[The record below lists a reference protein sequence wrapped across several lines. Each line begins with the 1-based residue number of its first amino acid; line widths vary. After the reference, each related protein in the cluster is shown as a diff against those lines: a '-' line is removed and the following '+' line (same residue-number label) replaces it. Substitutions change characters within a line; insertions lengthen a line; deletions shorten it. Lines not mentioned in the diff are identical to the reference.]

1 MDEFFKGYVKTKDK
15 KCMEKFKNRNDFKS
29 YEEVKDLSEFAGI
42 LADNTILV
50 DIDDGEQAEVLMNI
64 VEDFQLNCRVYKT
77 TRGKHFLFRNTNI
90 DKCYTHCNL
99 ACGITADIKV
109 GCKNSYEI
117 LKFDNKE
124 RFIEW
129 DIEEGMEYQ
138 SIPKWMIPV
147 KNSTDFQNMENGDGR
162 NQALF
167 NYILTLQSSDFSI
180 EEARETIKI
189 INNYVLKEPLSD
201 DELDVILR
209 DDSFK
214 KPIFY
219 KGNSFLFDKF
229 ALFLKNNHHI
239 KRINNQLHLFKD
251 GIYITGQQEIE
262 SAMIEHIPQLNR
274 AKRTEVMSYLDILI
288 RENTPVTPAKFI
300 AFRNGI
306 LNIDT
311 NELLPY
317 SPDFIIT
324 NKIEWDYNK
333 NAYSEEV
340 DEVLNNISCN
350 DKEIRELLEEI
361 VGSCFYRSQT
371 LAGGKAIV
379 LVGNGANGKSTY
391 LKLLKKV
398 LGDENTSALDLRKLD
413 DKFSTVMMFG
423 KLANIGD
430 DINDK
435 IICDMSFF
443 KKVVTGETVPAQQ
456 KGQPQFDFAPYC
468 KLIFSA
474 NNIPRMGNG
483 MDSFAIRRRLVIVPF
498 NAKFTKGNENY
509 NLNIVSLL
517 STQSSME
524 YLIKLGVEG
533 LKRILQNNDYT
544 TSDKVQSEM
553 KDYQMANDPIFAFI
567 IEEQEKISVDGAKVF
582 ENEFQ
587 KDVKARYEVFC
598 INNGFNN
605 DKIPD
610 NMFTKKLKLYIPTL
624 ETTRPRVNIETKNA
638 EGRLQNKSIR
648 KTQYVYMDTIN
659 KNRTS

>member
-29 YEEVKDLSEFAGI
+29 YDEIKELPEFAGI
-42 LADNTILV
+42 LADNTILI
-50 DIDDGEQAEVLMNI
+50 DIDDSDQAEVLMNI

-350 DKEIRELLEEI
+350 DKEIRKLLEEV

-371 LAGGKAIV
+371 LAGGKAFMLI
-379 LVGNGANGKSTY
+379 GTGANGKSTY
-391 LKLLKKV
+391 LNMLKHLLGQK
-398 LGDENTSALDLRKLD
+398 NTSSLGLKNLDE
-413 DKFSTVMMFG
+413 KFATVMMFG

-430 DINDK
+430 DISEEFITDV
-435 IICDMSFF
+435 SEF
-443 KKVVTGETVPAQQ
+443 KKIVTGETIDAEQ
-456 KGQPQFDFAPYC
+456 KGQPKFEFEPYC
-468 KLIFSA
+468 KLIFSV
-474 NNIPRMGNG
+474 NNIPRMGTG
-483 MDSFAIRRRLVIVPF
+483 ADSGAIRRRLVIVPF
-498 NAKFTKGNENY
+498 NAKFTKENLGDSFNPY
-509 NLNIVSLL
+509 IGSKLKS
-517 STQSSME
+517 QESME
-524 YLIKLGVEG
+524 YLIKIGVEG
-533 LKRILQNNDYT
+533 LKRVLENKEYT
-544 TSDKVQSEM
+544 TPDKIKKEIRDFEIS
-553 KDYQMANDPIFAFI
+553 NDPILAFI
-567 IEEQEKISVDGAKVF
+567 EDRKEEYEFVGRKIF
-582 ENEFQ
+582 ENESRDEIRTQFNSFCY
-587 KDVKARYEVFC
+587 KNGYDSSEINTFNFVKR
-598 INNGFNN
+598 
-605 DKIPD
+605 
-610 NMFTKKLKLYIPTL
+610 LKLYLPNL
-624 ETTRPRVNIETKNA
+624 DVKV
-638 EGRLQNKSIR
+638 K
-648 KTQYVYMDTIN
+648 N
-659 KNRTS
+659 KNNKDKRLIIFEYKN

>member
-29 YEEVKDLSEFAGI
+29 YEEVKDLPEFAGI

-189 INNYVLKEPLSD
+189 INKYVLKEPLSN

-274 AKRTEVMSYLDILI
+274 AKRIEVMSYLDILI

-350 DKEIRELLEEI
+350 DKEIRKLLEEV

-371 LAGGKAIV
+371 LAGGKAFMLI
-379 LVGNGANGKSTY
+379 GTGANGKSTY
-391 LKLLKKV
+391 LNMLKHLLGQK
-398 LGDENTSALDLRKLD
+398 NTSSLGLKNLDE
-413 DKFSTVMMFG
+413 KFATVMMFG

-430 DINDK
+430 DISEKMVNDLS
-435 IICDMSFF
+435 CF
-443 KKVVTGETVPAQQ
+443 KKIVTGERIEAEQ
-456 KGQPQFDFAPYC
+456 KGQPRFEFEPYC
-468 KLIFSA
+468 KLIFSV
-474 NNIPRMGNG
+474 NNIPRMGTG
-483 MDSFAIRRRLVIVPF
+483 ADSGAIRRRLVIVPF
-498 NAKFTKGNENY
+498 NAKFTKENLGDSFNPY
-509 NLNIVSLL
+509 IGSKLKS
-517 STQSSME
+517 QESME
-524 YLIKLGVEG
+524 YLIKLGIEG
-533 LKRILQNNDYT
+533 LKRVLENKEYT
-544 TSDKVQSEM
+544 TPDKIKKEIRDFEIS
-553 KDYQMANDPIFAFI
+553 NDPILAFI
-567 IEEQEKISVDGAKVF
+567 EDKREEYESVDRKIF
-582 ENEFQ
+582 ENEP
-587 KDVKARYEVFC
+587 R
-598 INNGFNN
+598 
-605 DKIPD
+605 DKILHD
-610 NMFTKKLKLYIPTL
+610 FNIFCSKNNYDSSEINTFNFVKRLKLYLPNL
-624 ETTRPRVNIETKNA
+624 DVKV
-638 EGRLQNKSIR
+638 K
-648 KTQYVYMDTIN
+648 N
-659 KNRTS
+659 KNNKDKRLIIFEYKN

>member
-1 MDEFFKGYVKTKDK
+1 MDEFFKGYVKIKDK

-29 YEEVKDLSEFAGI
+29 YEEVKDLPEFAGI

-50 DIDDGEQAEVLMNI
+50 DIDDGEQAEILMNI

-117 LKFDNKE
+117 LKYNDKE

-129 DIEEGMEYQ
+129 DIEDGMEYQ
-138 SIPKWMIPV
+138 SIPKWMTPV

-167 NYILTLQSSDFSI
+167 NYILTLQSNDFSI

-350 DKEIRELLEEI
+350 DKEIRKLLEEVI
-361 VGSCFYRSQT
+361 GSCFYRSQT
-371 LAGGKAIV
+371 LAGGKAFMLI
-379 LVGNGANGKSTY
+379 GTGANGKSTY
-391 LKLLKKV
+391 LNMLKHLLGQK
-398 LGDENTSALDLRKLD
+398 NTSSLGLKNLDE
-413 DKFSTVMMFG
+413 KFATVMMFG

-430 DINDK
+430 DISDKMVNDL
-435 IICDMSFF
+435 SYF
-443 KKVVTGETVPAQQ
+443 KKIVTGERIEAEQ
-456 KGQPQFDFAPYC
+456 KGQPRFEFEPYC
-468 KLIFSA
+468 KLIFSV
-474 NNIPRMGNG
+474 NNIPRMGTG
-483 MDSFAIRRRLVIVPF
+483 ADSGAIRRRLVIVPF
-498 NAKFTKGNENY
+498 NGKFTKENLGDSFNPY
-509 NLNIVSLL
+509 IGSKLKS
-517 STQSSME
+517 QESME
-524 YLIKLGVEG
+524 YLIKIGVEG
-533 LKRILQNNDYT
+533 LKRVLENKEYT
-544 TSDKVQSEM
+544 TPDKIKKEIRDFEIS
-553 KDYQMANDPIFAFI
+553 NDPILAFI
-567 IEEQEKISVDGAKVF
+567 EDKREEYEFVGRKVF
-582 ENEFQ
+582 ENEPRDEIMKNFNYFCS
-587 KDVKARYEVFC
+587 KNNYDSSDINIFNFVKR
-598 INNGFNN
+598 
-605 DKIPD
+605 
-610 NMFTKKLKLYIPTL
+610 LKLYLPNL
-624 ETTRPRVNIETKNA
+624 DVKV
-638 EGRLQNKSIR
+638 K
-648 KTQYVYMDTIN
+648 N
-659 KNRTS
+659 KNNKDKRSIIFEYKN

>member
-1 MDEFFKGYVKTKDK
+1 MDEFFKGYVKIKDK

-29 YEEVKDLSEFAGI
+29 YEEVKDLPEFAGI

-50 DIDDGEQAEVLMNI
+50 DIDDGEQAEILMNI

-350 DKEIRELLEEI
+350 DKEIRKLLEEVI
-361 VGSCFYRSQT
+361 GSCFYRSQT
-371 LAGGKAIV
+371 LAGGKAFMLI
-379 LVGNGANGKSTY
+379 GTGANGKSTY
-391 LKLLKKV
+391 LNMLKHLLGQK
-398 LGDENTSALDLRKLD
+398 NTSSLGLKNLDE
-413 DKFSTVMMFG
+413 KFATVMMFG

-430 DINDK
+430 DISDKMVNDL
-435 IICDMSFF
+435 SYF
-443 KKVVTGETVPAQQ
+443 KKIVTGERIEAEQ
-456 KGQPQFDFAPYC
+456 KGQPRFEFEPYC
-468 KLIFSA
+468 KLIFSV
-474 NNIPRMGNG
+474 NNIPRMGTG
-483 MDSFAIRRRLVIVPF
+483 ADSGAIRRRLVIVPF
-498 NAKFTKGNENY
+498 NGKFTKENLGDSFNPY
-509 NLNIVSLL
+509 IGSKLKS
-517 STQSSME
+517 QESME
-524 YLIKLGVEG
+524 YLIKIGVEG
-533 LKRILQNNDYT
+533 LKRVLENKEYT
-544 TSDKVQSEM
+544 TPDKIKKEIRDFEIS
-553 KDYQMANDPIFAFI
+553 NDPILAFI
-567 IEEQEKISVDGAKVF
+567 EDKREEYEFVGRKVF
-582 ENEFQ
+582 ENEPRDEIMKNFNYFCS
-587 KDVKARYEVFC
+587 KNNYDSSDINIFNFVKR
-598 INNGFNN
+598 
-605 DKIPD
+605 
-610 NMFTKKLKLYIPTL
+610 LKLYLPNL
-624 ETTRPRVNIETKNA
+624 DVKV
-638 EGRLQNKSIR
+638 K
-648 KTQYVYMDTIN
+648 N
-659 KNRTS
+659 KNNKDKRSIIFEYKN

>member
-50 DIDDGEQAEVLMNI
+50 DIDDGEQAEILMNI

-288 RENTPVTPAKFI
+288 RENTPVTLAKFI

-350 DKEIRELLEEI
+350 DKEIRELLEEVI
-361 VGSCFYRSQT
+361 GSCFYRSQT
-371 LAGGKAIV
+371 LAGGKAFMLI
-379 LVGNGANGKSTY
+379 GTGANGKSTY
-391 LKLLKKV
+391 LNMLKHLLGQK
-398 LGDENTSALDLRKLD
+398 NTSSLGLKNLDE
-413 DKFSTVMMFG
+413 KFATVMMFG

-430 DINDK
+430 DISDKMVNDL
-435 IICDMSFF
+435 SYF
-443 KKVVTGETVPAQQ
+443 KKIVTGERIEAEQ
-456 KGQPQFDFAPYC
+456 KGQPRFEFEPYC
-468 KLIFSA
+468 KLIFSV
-474 NNIPRMGNG
+474 NNIPRMGTG
-483 MDSFAIRRRLVIVPF
+483 ADSGAIRRRLVIVPF
-498 NAKFTKGNENY
+498 NGKFTKENLGDSFNPY
-509 NLNIVSLL
+509 IGSKLKS
-517 STQSSME
+517 QESME
-524 YLIKLGVEG
+524 YLIKIGVEG
-533 LKRILQNNDYT
+533 LKRVLENKEYT
-544 TSDKVQSEM
+544 TPDKIKKEIRDFEIS
-553 KDYQMANDPIFAFI
+553 NDPILAFI
-567 IEEQEKISVDGAKVF
+567 EDKREEYEFVGRKVF
-582 ENEFQ
+582 ENEPRDEIMKNFNYFCS
-587 KDVKARYEVFC
+587 KNNYDSSDINIFNFVKR
-598 INNGFNN
+598 
-605 DKIPD
+605 
-610 NMFTKKLKLYIPTL
+610 LKLYLPNL
-624 ETTRPRVNIETKNA
+624 DVKV
-638 EGRLQNKSIR
+638 K
-648 KTQYVYMDTIN
+648 N
-659 KNRTS
+659 KNNKDKRSIIFEYKN

>member
-50 DIDDGEQAEVLMNI
+50 DIDDGEQAEILMNI

-350 DKEIRELLEEI
+350 DKEIRKLLEEVI
-361 VGSCFYRSQT
+361 GSCFYRSQT
-371 LAGGKAIV
+371 LAGGKAFMLI
-379 LVGNGANGKSTY
+379 GTGANGKSTY
-391 LKLLKKV
+391 LNMLKHLLGQK
-398 LGDENTSALDLRKLD
+398 NTSSLGLKNLDE
-413 DKFSTVMMFG
+413 KFATVMMFG

-430 DINDK
+430 DISDKMVNDL
-435 IICDMSFF
+435 SYF
-443 KKVVTGETVPAQQ
+443 KKIVTGERIEAEQ
-456 KGQPQFDFAPYC
+456 KGQPRFEFEPYC
-468 KLIFSA
+468 KLIFSV
-474 NNIPRMGNG
+474 NNIPRMGTG
-483 MDSFAIRRRLVIVPF
+483 ADSGAIRRRLVIVPF
-498 NAKFTKGNENY
+498 NGKFTKENLGDSFNPY
-509 NLNIVSLL
+509 IGSKLKS
-517 STQSSME
+517 QESME
-524 YLIKLGVEG
+524 YLIKIGVEG
-533 LKRILQNNDYT
+533 LKRVLENKEYT
-544 TSDKVQSEM
+544 TPDKIKKEIRDFEIS
-553 KDYQMANDPIFAFI
+553 NDPILAFI
-567 IEEQEKISVDGAKVF
+567 EDKREEYEFVGRKVF
-582 ENEFQ
+582 ENEPRDEIMKNFNYFCS
-587 KDVKARYEVFC
+587 KNNYDSSDINIFNFVKR
-598 INNGFNN
+598 
-605 DKIPD
+605 
-610 NMFTKKLKLYIPTL
+610 LKLYLPNL
-624 ETTRPRVNIETKNA
+624 DVKV
-638 EGRLQNKSIR
+638 K
-648 KTQYVYMDTIN
+648 N
-659 KNRTS
+659 KNNKDKRSIIFEYKN

>member
-50 DIDDGEQAEVLMNI
+50 DIDDGEQAEILMNI

-117 LKFDNKE
+117 LKYNDKE

-129 DIEEGMEYQ
+129 DIEDGMEYQ
-138 SIPKWMIPV
+138 SIPKWMTPV

-167 NYILTLQSSDFSI
+167 NYILTLQSNDFSI

-189 INNYVLKEPLSD
+189 INRYVLKEPLSD
-201 DELDVILR
+201 DELDVVLR

-350 DKEIRELLEEI
+350 DKEIRKLLEEVI
-361 VGSCFYRSQT
+361 GSCFYRSQT
-371 LAGGKAIV
+371 LAGGKAFMLI
-379 LVGNGANGKSTY
+379 GTGANGKSTY
-391 LKLLKKV
+391 LNMLKHLLGQK
-398 LGDENTSALDLRKLD
+398 NTSSLGLKNLDE
-413 DKFSTVMMFG
+413 KFATVMMFG

-430 DINDK
+430 DISDKMVNDL
-435 IICDMSFF
+435 SYF
-443 KKVVTGETVPAQQ
+443 KKIVTGERIEAEQ
-456 KGQPQFDFAPYC
+456 KGQPRFEFEPYC
-468 KLIFSA
+468 KLIFSV
-474 NNIPRMGNG
+474 NNIPRMGTG
-483 MDSFAIRRRLVIVPF
+483 ADSGAIRRRLVIVPF
-498 NAKFTKGNENY
+498 NGKFTKENLGDSFNPY
-509 NLNIVSLL
+509 IGSKLKS
-517 STQSSME
+517 QESME
-524 YLIKLGVEG
+524 YLIKIGVEG
-533 LKRILQNNDYT
+533 LKRVLENKEYT
-544 TSDKVQSEM
+544 TPDKIKKEIRDFEIS
-553 KDYQMANDPIFAFI
+553 NDPILAFI
-567 IEEQEKISVDGAKVF
+567 EDKREEYEFVGRKVF
-582 ENEFQ
+582 ENEPRDEIMKNFNYFCS
-587 KDVKARYEVFC
+587 KNNYDSSDINIFNFVKR
-598 INNGFNN
+598 
-605 DKIPD
+605 
-610 NMFTKKLKLYIPTL
+610 LKLYLPNL
-624 ETTRPRVNIETKNA
+624 DVKV
-638 EGRLQNKSIR
+638 K
-648 KTQYVYMDTIN
+648 N
-659 KNRTS
+659 KNNKDKRSIIFEYKN

>member
-50 DIDDGEQAEVLMNI
+50 DIDDGEQAEILMNI

-117 LKFDNKE
+117 LKYNDKE

-129 DIEEGMEYQ
+129 DIEDGMEYQ
-138 SIPKWMIPV
+138 SIPKWMTPV

-167 NYILTLQSSDFSI
+167 NYILTLQSNDFSI

-350 DKEIRELLEEI
+350 DKEIRKLLEEVI
-361 VGSCFYRSQT
+361 GSCFYRSQT
-371 LAGGKAIV
+371 LAGGKAFMLI
-379 LVGNGANGKSTY
+379 GTGANGKSTY
-391 LKLLKKV
+391 LNMLKHLLGQK
-398 LGDENTSALDLRKLD
+398 NTSSLGLKNLDE
-413 DKFSTVMMFG
+413 KFATVMMFG

-430 DINDK
+430 DISDKMVNDL
-435 IICDMSFF
+435 SYF
-443 KKVVTGETVPAQQ
+443 KKIVTGERIEAEQ
-456 KGQPQFDFAPYC
+456 KGQPRFEFEPYC
-468 KLIFSA
+468 KLIFSV
-474 NNIPRMGNG
+474 NNIPRMGTG
-483 MDSFAIRRRLVIVPF
+483 ADSGAIRRRLVIVPF
-498 NAKFTKGNENY
+498 NGKFTKENLGDSFNPY
-509 NLNIVSLL
+509 IGSKLKS
-517 STQSSME
+517 QESME
-524 YLIKLGVEG
+524 YLIKIGVEG
-533 LKRILQNNDYT
+533 LKRVLENKEYT
-544 TSDKVQSEM
+544 TPDKIKKEIRDFEIS
-553 KDYQMANDPIFAFI
+553 NDPILAFI
-567 IEEQEKISVDGAKVF
+567 EDKREEYEFVGRKVF
-582 ENEFQ
+582 ENEPRDEIMKNFNYFCS
-587 KDVKARYEVFC
+587 KNNYDSSDINIFNFVKR
-598 INNGFNN
+598 
-605 DKIPD
+605 
-610 NMFTKKLKLYIPTL
+610 LKLYLPNL
-624 ETTRPRVNIETKNA
+624 DVKV
-638 EGRLQNKSIR
+638 K
-648 KTQYVYMDTIN
+648 N
-659 KNRTS
+659 KNNKDKRSIIFEYKN

>member
-1 MDEFFKGYVKTKDK
+1 
-15 KCMEKFKNRNDFKS
+15 
-29 YEEVKDLSEFAGI
+29 
-42 LADNTILV
+42 
-50 DIDDGEQAEVLMNI
+50 
-64 VEDFQLNCRVYKT
+64 
-77 TRGKHFLFRNTNI
+77 
-90 DKCYTHCNL
+90 
-99 ACGITADIKV
+99 
-109 GCKNSYEI
+109 
-117 LKFDNKE
+117 
-124 RFIEW
+124 
-129 DIEEGMEYQ
+129 
-138 SIPKWMIPV
+138 
-147 KNSTDFQNMENGDGR
+147 
-162 NQALF
+162 
-167 NYILTLQSSDFSI
+167 
-180 EEARETIKI
+180 
-189 INNYVLKEPLSD
+189 
-201 DELDVILR
+201 
-209 DDSFK
+209 
-214 KPIFY
+214 
-219 KGNSFLFDKF
+219 
-229 ALFLKNNHHI
+229 
-239 KRINNQLHLFKD
+239 
-251 GIYITGQQEIE
+251 
-262 SAMIEHIPQLNR
+262 
-274 AKRTEVMSYLDILI
+274 
-288 RENTPVTPAKFI
+288 
-300 AFRNGI
+300 
-306 LNIDT
+306 
-311 NELLPY
+311 
-317 SPDFIIT
+317 
-324 NKIEWDYNK
+324 
-333 NAYSEEV
+333 
-340 DEVLNNISCN
+340 
-350 DKEIRELLEEI
+350 
-361 VGSCFYRSQT
+361 
-371 LAGGKAIV
+371 
-379 LVGNGANGKSTY
+379 
-391 LKLLKKV
+391 
-398 LGDENTSALDLRKLD
+398 
-413 DKFSTVMMFG
+413 MMFG

-509 NLNIVSLL
+509 NLNIVSSL

>member
-50 DIDDGEQAEVLMNI
+50 DIDDGEQAEILMNI

-117 LKFDNKE
+117 LKYNDKE

-129 DIEEGMEYQ
+129 DIEDGMEYQ
-138 SIPKWMIPV
+138 SIPKWMTPV

-167 NYILTLQSSDFSI
+167 NYILTLQSNDFSI

-189 INNYVLKEPLSD
+189 INRYVLKEPLSD
-201 DELDVILR
+201 DELDVVLR

-262 SAMIEHIPQLNR
+262 SAMIEHIPQLGR
-274 AKRTEVMSYLDILI
+274 SRRTEVMSYLDILI

-350 DKEIRELLEEI
+350 DKEIRKLLEEVI
-361 VGSCFYRSQT
+361 GSCFYRSQT
-371 LAGGKAIV
+371 LAGGKAFMLI
-379 LVGNGANGKSTY
+379 GTGANGKSTY
-391 LKLLKKV
+391 LNMLKHLLGQK
-398 LGDENTSALDLRKLD
+398 NTSSLGLKNLDE
-413 DKFSTVMMFG
+413 KFATVMMFG

-430 DINDK
+430 DISDKMVNDL
-435 IICDMSFF
+435 SYF
-443 KKVVTGETVPAQQ
+443 KKIVTGERIEAEQ
-456 KGQPQFDFAPYC
+456 KGQPRFEFEPYC
-468 KLIFSA
+468 KLIFSV
-474 NNIPRMGNG
+474 NNIPRMGTG
-483 MDSFAIRRRLVIVPF
+483 ADSGAIRRRLVIVPF
-498 NAKFTKGNENY
+498 NGKFTKENLGDSFNPY
-509 NLNIVSLL
+509 IGSKLKS
-517 STQSSME
+517 QESME
-524 YLIKLGVEG
+524 YLIKIGVEG
-533 LKRILQNNDYT
+533 LKRVLENKEYT
-544 TSDKVQSEM
+544 TPDKIKKEIRDFEIS
-553 KDYQMANDPIFAFI
+553 NDPILAFI
-567 IEEQEKISVDGAKVF
+567 EDKREEYEFVGRKVF
-582 ENEFQ
+582 ENEPRDEIMKNFNYFCS
-587 KDVKARYEVFC
+587 KNNYDSSDINIFNFVKR
-598 INNGFNN
+598 
-605 DKIPD
+605 
-610 NMFTKKLKLYIPTL
+610 LKLYLPNL
-624 ETTRPRVNIETKNA
+624 DVKV
-638 EGRLQNKSIR
+638 K
-648 KTQYVYMDTIN
+648 N
-659 KNRTS
+659 KNNKDKRSIIFEYKN

>member
-1 MDEFFKGYVKTKDK
+1 MDSFFKGYVKTKDK
-15 KCMEKFKNRNDFKS
+15 KCTEKFKNRTDFKT
-29 YEEVKDLSEFAGI
+29 YDEVKDLPEFAGI
-42 LADNTILV
+42 LADNIILI
-50 DIDDGEQAEVLMNI
+50 DIDDSEQAEKMMDI
-64 VEDFQLNCRVYKT
+64 VEDLQLNCRVYKT
-77 TRGKHFLFRNTNI
+77 TRGKHFLFLNTNI
-90 DKCYTHCNL
+90 DKCFTHCTL

-117 LKFDNKE
+117 LKFDGKE

-129 DIEEGMEYQ
+129 DIEKGESYQ

-147 KNSTDFQNMENGDGR
+147 KNSTDFLNMENGDGR

-167 NYILTLQSSDFSI
+167 NYILTLQASDFSI

-189 INNYVLKEPLSD
+189 INKYVLKEPLSD
-201 DELDVILR
+201 DELEVVLR
-209 DDSFK
+209 DDAFK

-251 GIYITGQQEIE
+251 GIYVPGQAEIE
-262 SAMIEHIPQLNR
+262 SAMIQHIPQLNR

-288 RENTPVTPAKFI
+288 RENTTVTPAKFI
-300 AFRNGI
+300 AFRNGV
-306 LNIDT
+306 LNIET
-311 NELLPY
+311 NELLSF
-317 SPDFIIT
+317 SPDLIIT
-324 NKIEWDYNK
+324 NKIDWDYNE
-333 NAYSEEV
+333 NAYSEDV

-350 DKEIRELLEEI
+350 DKEIRALLEEVI
-361 VGSCFYRSQT
+361 GACFYRSQT
-371 LAGGKAIV
+371 LAGGKAII

-398 LGDENTSALDLRKLD
+398 LGEENTSALDLRKLD
-413 DKFSTVMMFG
+413 DKFSTVMMYG

-435 IICDMSFF
+435 IIGDMSFF

-456 KGQPQFDFAPYC
+456 KGQPQFDFMPYC

-474 NNIPRMGNG
+474 NNIPRMGSG
-483 MDSFAIRRRLVIVPF
+483 MDSFAIRRRLVIIPF
-498 NAKFTKGNENY
+498 NAKFTKGSENY
-509 NLNIVSLL
+509 NLNIVSSL
-517 STQSSME
+517 SSQESME

-533 LKRILQNNDYT
+533 LKRILKNNEYS
-544 TSDKVQSEM
+544 TSNKVQSEM
-553 KDYQMANDPIFAFI
+553 KDYQMTNDPIYAFI
-567 IEEQEKISVDGAKVF
+567 VEEQEKTSLDGAKVF

-587 KDVKARYEVFC
+587 KEVKMRYELFC
-598 INNGFNN
+598 RNNGFN
-605 DKIPD
+605 DEKIPD
-610 NMFTKKLKLYIPTL
+610 NMFTKKLKMYIPEL
-624 ETTRPRVNIETKNA
+624 ETTRPRVNEQIKKDDDSIEF
-638 EGRLQNKSIR
+638 KSIR
-648 KTQYVYMDTIN
+648 KTKYVYMDKDT